1 MSYKSD
7 GKNGK
12 NGAICILI
20 LINLL
25 YLSSP
30 VFLITTGIM
39 DHHLSSWAF
48 LTASVMV
55 FYFSIYWFECYDDA
69 KWEKK
74 YAGSASDIL
83 EYEYRRRRWRLE
95 ILMKMVRIVFLF
107 LISYPALKIYR
118 EQVQTME
125 LAEKQ
130 KDYNY
135 LVLVFC
141 ILHFS
146 YFFLEVGHHGYMRWQ
161 NTIQL
166 MNGWAF
172 KNVKILV

>member
-20 LINLL
+20 LINLA

-39 DHHLSSWAF
+39 DHHLSRWAF
-48 LTASVMV
+48 LTASVMIL
-55 FYFSIYWFECYDDA
+55 YFSIYWFECYEDA

-74 YAGSASDIL
+74 FAGSASDTL
-83 EYEYRRRRWRLE
+83 EYDYRRRRWRLE
-95 ILMKMVRIVFLF
+95 ISMKIVRIVFLF

-118 EQVQTME
+118 KQVRMVE

-130 KDYNY
+130 NDYNS

-141 ILHFS
+141 IFHFS
-146 YFFLEVGHHGYMRWQ
+146 YFFLEAGHIGYMKCQ
-161 NTIQL
+161 NTIQA

>member
-1 MSYKSD
+1 M
-7 GKNGK
+7 
-12 NGAICILI
+12 
-20 LINLL
+20 
-25 YLSSP
+25 
-30 VFLITTGIM
+30 
-39 DHHLSSWAF
+39 
-48 LTASVMV
+48 
-55 FYFSIYWFECYDDA
+55 YWLECYEDA

-83 EYEYRRRRWRLE
+83 EHDYRKRRWRLE
-95 ILMKMVRIVFLF
+95 ILMKIVRIGFLI

-118 EQVQTME
+118 EQVQMIE

-130 KDYNY
+130 NDYNS

-161 NTIQL
+161 NIIQL
-166 MNGWAF
+166 MKRWAF
-172 KNVKILV
+172 NNVKILV